1 MPRPTLATIALSMA
15 ASFATLL
22 LALAPALG
30 PAAVPGAPQDAL
42 RVAVLGVGVHGA
54 GEAREPR
61 TGAAPVNAQ
70 AAHTSHARPAAEPTR
85 TVALPRVVVAA
96 RRAVPVTAGGSA
108 LPPVMQRRG
117 L

>member
-1 MPRPTLATIALSMA
+1 MPRPTLTTIALSMA

-42 RVAVLGVGVHGA
+42 RVAVLGVGIHGA
-54 GEAREPR
+54 GETREPR

-70 AAHTSHARPAAEPTR
+70 AAHTSHARPAAEPIG

-96 RRAVPVTAGGSA
+96 RRAVPAAAGGSA
-108 LPPVMQRRG
+108 LQPVMQRRG